1 VWCDEGFAL
10 SEAALS
16 KVQDHSAAWC
26 GTGDL
31 R

>member
-1 VWCDEGFAL
+1 MYDEGVAI

-16 KVQDHSAAWC
+16 EVQDRPAAWC

-31 R
+31 